1 ASKGE
6 AKRWFAMGD
15 GRDAPGGVRER
26 LRSPRLA
33 LTATGIAG
41 RRKISIRTRL
51 VPCVTIPRRRA
62 APDETASPSPT
73 DEWTAIGD
81 AKSDRASES
90 DRLTRCPALAS
101 TPGVTPPSVEGW
113 TRDRPRQ
120 LVDDR
125 CFTPVA
131 A

>member
-90 DRLTRCPALAS
+90 DR
-101 TPGVTPPSVEGW
+101 PSVVQI
-113 TRDRPRQ
+113 RDMNERAERKRRTSGGQ
-120 LVDDR
+120 
-125 CFTPVA
+125 
-131 A
+131 